1 MRRSHL
7 EQSLGWVENPGGV
20 AMNGHCHRLIVMAD
34 AGSIR
39 IRELG
44 RGIRISLRARRQ
56 IFSRRGASPAILA
69 VPMDVPDSARAM
81 LALYGG

>member
-1 MRRSHL
+1 
-7 EQSLGWVENPGGV
+7 
-20 AMNGHCHRLIVMAD
+20 MAD